1 MSVRDI
7 SEIEEIQGN
16 EGTKIKQIFHPHNTL
31 NGIRYS
37 VAHFTIEKGKRS
49 NKHQM
54 KTSEI
59 YYILEGKGVLNVDD
73 EKINVKNGSSVYVPP
88 MSKQHI
94 ENTGDSDLRFLCIVD
109 PAWKQDDEIL
119 LE

>member
-1 MSVRDI
+1 MSVRKI

-16 EGTKIKQIFHPHNTL
+16 EGTQIKQIFHPHNTL

-37 VAHFTIEKGKRS
+37 VSHFTIEKGKRS
-49 NKHQM
+49 KIHKM

-59 YYILEGKGVLNVDD
+59 YYILEGEGILYVDD
-73 EKINVKNGSSVYVPP
+73 EKIDVKKDSSVYVAP

-94 ENTGDSDLRFLCIVD
+94 ENIGNSELRFLCIVD